1 MIEINKTRAKNKN
14 YQFCYITLT
23 ADGDACRMVVSTPT
37 LAGNDLQIYCDARE
51 DEYKVNVLGAIYPD
65 AKWQDSE
72 GKTDIEKFENWI
84 VAGAINTACLDED
97 KEVPEQVI
105 EKIAWVDMFGGQT
118 DLEKLTDR
126 VTALETSVRPI
137 LEK

>member
-1 MIEINKTRAKNKN
+1 MITINKTRAKNKN
-14 YQFCYITLT
+14 YQFVYITLT

-51 DEYKVNVLGAIYPD
+51 DEYKVNVLGALYPD
-65 AKWQDSE
+65 AKWQDSV
-72 GKTDIEKFENWI
+72 GKTNLEQFENWI
-84 VAGAINTACLDED
+84 VAGAINTAYLDED

-105 EKIAWVDMFGGQT
+105 EKVSWVDMFGGQT

-126 VTALETSVRPI
+126 VAALETSVN
-137 LEK
+137 KVVS